1 MSACG
6 DSWGGI
12 RVSGKGGER
21 GGARDVA
28 VKVGAA
34 LECRGPRM
42 ESEGDVAVGC
52 NLHSGV
58 ES

>member
-6 DSWGGI
+6 DSWVGVGVGV
-12 RVSGKGGER
+12 RGGER
-21 GGARDVA
+21 GSEGDVA